1 MKYQVPS
8 SKLQNIQIKTLRL
21 TAKASE
27 LGSVAANVLTIPL
40 SDISSDS
47 ILASDVLVATNL
59 SEETAITPSI
69 SIDGSNLLL
78 TDVAL
83 VGTDLVD
90 LVIKLK

>member
-27 LGSVAANVLTIPL
+27 LGSVAANVLSIPL
-40 SDISSDS
+40 ADISSDS
-47 ILASDVLVATNL
+47 ISASDVLVAENL
-59 SEETAITPSI
+59 SEETAITPTI
-69 SIDGSNLLL
+69 VGSNLVL

-83 VGTDLVD
+83 VGADLVN

>member
-59 SEETAITPSI
+59 SEETALTPSI
-69 SIDGSNLLL
+69 VGSNLLL
-78 TDVAL
+78 TDVAM

>member
-27 LGSVAANVLTIPL
+27 LGSVAANVLSIPL
-40 SDISSDS
+40 ADISSDS
-47 ILASDVLVATNL
+47 ISASDVLVAENL
-59 SEETAITPSI
+59 SEETAITPTVV
-69 SIDGSNLLL
+69 GSNLVL

-83 VGTDLVD
+83 VGADLVN

>member
-27 LGSVAANVLTIPL
+27 LGSVAANVLSIPL

-47 ILASDVLVATNL
+47 ISASDVLVAENL
-59 SEETAITPSI
+59 SEETAITPTI
-69 SIDGSNLLL
+69 VGSNLVL

-83 VGTDLVD
+83 VGADLVN

>member
-21 TAKASE
+21 TAKASD
-27 LGSVAANVLTIPL
+27 LGTVAANVLTIPL
-40 SDISSDS
+40 SDISSDP
-47 ILASDVLVATNL
+47 IIATDVLVANNL

-69 SIDGSNLLL
+69 VGSNLLL
-78 TDVAL
+78 TDVAM
-83 VGTDLVD
+83 VGSDLVD

>member
-8 SKLQNIQIKTLRL
+8 SKLQDIQTKTLRL

-40 SDISSDS
+40 SDISPDA
-47 ILASDVLVATNL
+47 IIAADVIVAQNL
-59 SEETAITPSI
+59 SEETALTPSI
-69 SIDGSNLLL
+69 SGSNLLL

-83 VGTDLVD
+83 VGSDLVN

>member
-8 SKLQNIQIKTLRL
+8 SKLQDIQTKTLRL

-27 LGSVAANVLTIPL
+27 LGSVATNVLTIPL
-40 SDISSDS
+40 SDISPDA
-47 ILASDVLVATNL
+47 IIAADVIVAQNL
-59 SEETAITPSI
+59 SEETALTPSI
-69 SIDGSNLLL
+69 SGSNLLL

-83 VGTDLVD
+83 VGSDLVN

>member
-27 LGSVAANVLTIPL
+27 LGSVAANVLSIPL
-40 SDISSDS
+40 ADISSDS
-47 ILASDVLVATNL
+47 ISASDVLVAENL
-59 SEETAITPSI
+59 SEETAITPTVV
-69 SIDGSNLLL
+69 GSNLVL

-83 VGTDLVD
+83 VGTDLVN

>member
-8 SKLQNIQIKTLRL
+8 SKLQDIQTKTLRL

-27 LGSVAANVLTIPL
+27 LGSVATNVLTIPL
-40 SDISSDS
+40 SDISPDAIS
-47 ILASDVLVATNL
+47 AADVIVAQNL
-59 SEETAITPSI
+59 SEETALTPSI
-69 SIDGSNLLL
+69 SGSNLLL

-83 VGTDLVD
+83 VGSDLVN

>member
-27 LGSVAANVLTIPL
+27 LGSVAANVLSIPL
-40 SDISSDS
+40 ADISADS
-47 ILASDVLVATNL
+47 ISASDVLVAENL
-59 SEETAITPSI
+59 SEETAITPTI
-69 SIDGSNLLL
+69 VGSNLVL

-83 VGTDLVD
+83 VGANLVN

>member
-8 SKLQNIQIKTLRL
+8 SKLQDIQTKTLRL

-27 LGSVAANVLTIPL
+27 LGSVATNVLTIPL
-40 SDISSDS
+40 SDISPDA
-47 ILASDVLVATNL
+47 IIAADVIVAQNL
-59 SEETAITPSI
+59 SEETALTPSI
-69 SIDGSNLLL
+69 SLDGSNLLL

-83 VGTDLVD
+83 VGSDLVN

>member
-69 SIDGSNLLL
+69 VGSNLLL
-78 TDVAL
+78 TDVAM

>member
-21 TAKASE
+21 TAKASD
-27 LGSVAANVLTIPL
+27 LGTVAANVLTIPL

-47 ILASDVLVATNL
+47 ILATDVLVAKNL

-69 SIDGSNLLL
+69 VGSNLLL

-83 VGTDLVD
+83 VSSDLVD

>member
-1 MKYQVPS
+1 MKYQVSS

-21 TAKASE
+21 TAKASD

-47 ILASDVLVATNL
+47 ISAADVIVATNL
-59 SEETAITPSI
+59 SEDTAITPSI
-69 SIDGSNLLL
+69 DGSDLLL

-83 VGTDLVD
+83 VGTDIVD

>member
-8 SKLQNIQIKTLRL
+8 SKLQNVQIKTLRL

-40 SDISSDS
+40 SDISSDP

-69 SIDGSNLLL
+69 VGSNLRL

>member
-21 TAKASE
+21 TAKASDF
-27 LGSVAANVLTIPL
+27 GTVAANVLTIPL
-40 SDISSDS
+40 SDISSDP
-47 ILASDVLVATNL
+47 IIATDVLVANNL

-69 SIDGSNLLL
+69 VGSNLLL
-78 TDVAL
+78 TDVAM
-83 VGTDLVD
+83 VGSDLVD

>member
-8 SKLQNIQIKTLRL
+8 SKLQDIQTKTLRL
-21 TAKASE
+21 TAKASD

-40 SDISSDS
+40 SDISSDN
-47 ILASDVLVATNL
+47 IAAADVLVAENL
-59 SEETAITPSI
+59 SEETAPTPSI
-69 SIDGSNLLL
+69 SGSNLLL

-83 VGTDLVD
+83 VGSDLIN

>member
-27 LGSVAANVLTIPL
+27 LGSVAANVLSIPL
-40 SDISSDS
+40 ADISSES
-47 ILASDVLVATNL
+47 ISASDVLVAENL
-59 SEETAITPSI
+59 SEETAITPTVV
-69 SIDGSNLLL
+69 GLNLVL

-83 VGTDLVD
+83 VGSDLVN

>member
-40 SDISSDS
+40 SDISSDP

-59 SEETAITPSI
+59 SEETAITPTI
-69 SIDGSNLLL
+69 VGSNLLL
-78 TDVAL
+78 TDVAM